1 MIRRSTGKSRR
12 RAKVKIT
19 DEFSEIKKKMYSDAS
34 KILED
39 GFSDIVR
46 DTPVETGYAAS
57 NWKVSREGAS
67 ESSAPPKIQGESYR
81 GKDEVIADGNSV
93 IKLFKKYGFEHDVK
107 FFNATPYINVLEN
120 SSSSSNSFFIKRS
133 VVKMRNKFSKL
144 KG

>member
-81 GKDEVIADGNSV
+81 SKNEVIADGKSV

>member
-93 IKLFKKYGFEHDVK
+93 IKLLKKYGFEHDVK
-107 FFNATPYINVLEN
+107 FFNATQYINVLEN

>member
-120 SSSSSNSFFIKRS
+120 SSSSPNSFFIKRS

>member
-1 MIRRSTGKSRR
+1 
-12 RAKVKIT
+12 
-19 DEFSEIKKKMYSDAS
+19 MYSDAS

>member
-1 MIRRSTGKSRR
+1 MIRRSTGKSKR
-12 RAKVKIT
+12 RAKVRII
-19 DEFSEIKKKMYSDAS
+19 DEFNNIKKSLYTDAA
-34 KILED
+34 KIISD

-67 ESSAPPKIQGESYR
+67 ESSAPPKIQGDSYR
-81 GKDEVIADGNSV
+81 SKDEVIADGKSV
-93 IKLFKKYGFEHDVK
+93 IKLLKKYGFESNLK

-120 SSSSSNSFFIKRS
+120 SSSSPTAFFIKRS
-133 VVKMRNKFSKL
+133 TVKMRNKFSKL

>member
-57 NWKVSREGAS
+57 NWNVSREGAS

-93 IKLFKKYGFEHDVK
+93 IKLLKKYGFEHDVK

>member
-1 MIRRSTGKSRR
+1 MIKRTTGKKSK
-12 RAKVKIT
+12 RARVSFT
-19 DEFSEIKKKMYSDAS
+19 GAFDEIKKKLYSDTA
-34 KILED
+34 KIIEE
-39 GFSDIVR
+39 GFTEIVT

>member
-1 MIRRSTGKSRR
+1 MIRKSAGKSSK
-12 RAKVKIT
+12 RARVRIT
-19 DEFSEIKKKMYSDAS
+19 DEFSEIKKKLYSDAS
-34 KILED
+34 AILEE

-67 ESSAPPKIQGESYR
+67 ESSAPPKIQGDSYR
-81 GKDEVIADGNSV
+81 SKDEVISDGKSV
-93 IKLFKKYGFEHDVK
+93 IKLLKKYGFESNIK

-120 SSSSSNSFFIKRS
+120 GSSSQNSFFIKRS
-133 VVKMRNKFSKL
+133 TVKMRNKFSKL

>member
-67 ESSAPPKIQGESYR
+67 ESSAPPKICLLYTSDAA
-81 GKDEVIADGNSV
+81 DE
-93 IKLFKKYGFEHDVK
+93 
-107 FFNATPYINVLEN
+107 
-120 SSSSSNSFFIKRS
+120 
-133 VVKMRNKFSKL
+133 
-144 KG
+144 

>member
-120 SSSSSNSFFIKRS
+120 SSSSSNSFFIK
-133 VVKMRNKFSKL
+133 
-144 KG
+144 

>member
-1 MIRRSTGKSRR
+1 MIRRSTGKSRT
-12 RAKVKIT
+12 RARVKIT
-19 DEFSEIKKKMYSDAS
+19 DDFSEKKKKMYSDAS

>member
-12 RAKVKIT
+12 IAKVKIT

>member
-1 MIRRSTGKSRR
+1 MIRKSSGKSSK
-12 RAKVKIT
+12 RARVRIT
-19 DEFSEIKKKMYSDAS
+19 DEFSEIKKKLYSDAAA
-34 KILED
+34 ILEE

-67 ESSAPPKIQGESYR
+67 ESSAPPKIQGDSYR
-81 GKDEVIADGNSV
+81 SKDEVIADGKSV
-93 IKLFKKYGFEHDVK
+93 IKLLKKYGFESNIK

-120 SSSSSNSFFIKRS
+120 GSSSQNSFFIKRS
-133 VVKMRNKFSKL
+133 TVKMRNKFSKL

>member
-19 DEFSEIKKKMYSDAS
+19 DEFSKIKKKMYSDAS
-34 KILED
+34 KILEE

-57 NWKVSREGAS
+57 NWNVSREGAS

>member
-12 RAKVKIT
+12 RARVKIT
-19 DEFSEIKKKMYSDAS
+19 DEFSKIKKKMYSDAS
-34 KILED
+34 KILEE

>member
-81 GKDEVIADGNSV
+81 GKDEVIADGNSA

>member
-93 IKLFKKYGFEHDVK
+93 IKLLKKYGFEHDVK

>member
-34 KILED
+34 KILEE

-57 NWKVSREGAS
+57 NWNVSREGAS

>member
-107 FFNATPYINVLEN
+107 FFNATPYINILEN

>member
-1 MIRRSTGKSRR
+1 MIRKSAGKSSK
-12 RAKVKIT
+12 RARVRIT
-19 DEFSEIKKKMYSDAS
+19 DEFSEIKKKLYSDAAA
-34 KILED
+34 ILEE

-67 ESSAPPKIQGESYR
+67 ESSAPPKIQGDSYR
-81 GKDEVIADGNSV
+81 SKDEVIADGKSV
-93 IKLFKKYGFEHDVK
+93 IKLLKKYGFESNIK

-120 SSSSSNSFFIKRS
+120 GSSSQNSFFIKRS
-133 VVKMRNKFSKL
+133 TVKMRNKFSKL

>member
-12 RAKVKIT
+12 RAKVIIT

>member
-19 DEFSEIKKKMYSDAS
+19 DEFSEIKKKMNSDAS

>member
-1 MIRRSTGKSRR
+1 MIRKSTGKSRR
-12 RAKVKIT
+12 RARVKIT

-120 SSSSSNSFFIKRS
+120 SSSSPTAFFIKRS

>member
-1 MIRRSTGKSRR
+1 MIRRTTGKKRK
-12 RAKVKIT
+12 RARVSFTGAFDDIKKKLYSDTAKII
-19 DEFSEIKKKMYSDAS
+19 EEGFSEIVK
-34 KILED
+34 
-39 GFSDIVR
+39 

-67 ESSAPPKIQGESYR
+67 ESSAPPKIQGDSYR
-81 GKDEVIADGNSV
+81 SKDEVIADGNSV

>member
-1 MIRRSTGKSRR
+1 MISGVLSKRY
-12 RAKVKIT
+12 
-19 DEFSEIKKKMYSDAS
+19 FSDAS

>member
-1 MIRRSTGKSRR
+1 MIRRSTGKSKR
-12 RAKVKIT
+12 RAKVRII
-19 DEFSEIKKKMYSDAS
+19 DEFNNIKKSLYTDAA
-34 KILED
+34 KIISD

-81 GKDEVIADGNSV
+81 SKNEVIADGKSV
-93 IKLFKKYGFEHDVK
+93 IQLLKKYGFEHDVK
-107 FFNATPYINVLEN
+107 FFNATPYINQLEN
-120 SSSSSNSFFIKRS
+120 GSSSQNSFFIKRS
-133 VVKMRNKFSKL
+133 TVKMRNKFSKL

>member
-12 RAKVKIT
+12 RARVKIT
-19 DEFSEIKKKMYSDAS
+19 DEFSKIKKKMYSDAS
-34 KILED
+34 KILEE

-57 NWKVSREGAS
+57 NWNVSREGAS